1 MKPLNIVGQRC
12 IKPDSL
18 SKVTGEAKYTAD
30 ILSSRKD
37 VLVAKAL
44 YPPYGHALIKSID
57 TSKAQALKGVE
68 AVMTAKDLPGTN
80 RYGGMVHDKP
90 VLAENKVIYE
100 GDAVAIVAA
109 CDLKTAE
116 HAICLIEVEYEPLEA
131 YDDPREMIKDGS
143 PLIHENHPLSKSTNI
158 SDTCLVEKG
167 DIEDV
172 FAKADI
178 IIDNYYETPMLD
190 HAYLEPDVCLA
201 EPDPIQGGITL
212 YSPQHAVHLAR
223 KALCGVFNMPQSKI
237 RVVSLVVGG
246 GFGGKEDSTFDVS
259 AIAGVLAIK
268 TNKPVI
274 FELTRDEVFKN
285 TGKRH
290 GCYIHHRMAADKEG
304 NILGIDVSTVIDKG
318 AYKSIDAIPNRTTMY
333 AGGTYRIPAARA
345 LSHSVFTNHPYG
357 CAFRG
362 LGSPQAHFAIE
373 SQVEELAT
381 VLGMDPIEL
390 RLKNILRDGDRTIF
404 DQVMMEERGLGIE
417 ECILKARDAI
427 GWNEPLDNSDVRIKR
442 GRGIACFMYGTGTGA
457 PTDGAHCFVQAQPDG
472 SINIGISANELGQGF
487 IVAAS
492 QIAAQTMGVSLD
504 RIFLDFSDSA
514 SSPEAG
520 ATVASRTTV
529 LMGNAI
535 MDGCN
540 ILKDRFLTY
549 AARFMQSDKRNMDI
563 QNNMVFIKGRP
574 ESAVPLSSIIA
585 KAFANQVPLAAV
597 GSWYPPMVY
606 PNATNQGDKMH
617 TYAFGAHAVEIE
629 VDIETGIITVNRS
642 ILACDIGKAINPM
655 TVEGQMEGGMAQA
668 IGWAIME
675 EVFMEKGR
683 MKNHSYHDFLIPTT
697 LDLPKME
704 TIIVECPNELGPYG
718 AKGIGEP
725 PLVGAAPA
733 IRNAFYAATGVKLNT
748 IPMTPVRVME
758 ALRKSKY
765 I

>member
-12 IKPDSL
+12 LRPDSL
-18 SKVTGEAKYTAD
+18 SKVTGAAKYTAD
-30 ILSSRKD
+30 ILSTRKD

-44 YPPYGHALIKSID
+44 YPPFGHALIKRID
-57 TSKAQALKGVE
+57 TSKARVLDGVE

-80 RYGGMVHDKP
+80 RYGGIVHDKP

-109 CDLKTAE
+109 RDLKTAE
-116 HAICLIEVEYEPLEA
+116 LAISLIEVEYEPLEV
-131 YDDPREMIKDGS
+131 YDDPREMLKEGA
-143 PLIHENHPLSKSTNI
+143 PLIHENHPLSKNTNI
-158 SDTCLVEKG
+158 SDTCRVEKG
-167 DIEDV
+167 DIEKA
-172 FAKADI
+172 FSEADI

-201 EPDPIQGGITL
+201 EPDLIQGGITL
-212 YSPQHAVHLAR
+212 YSPQQAVHLAR

-237 RVVSLVVGG
+237 RVISMIVGG

-268 TNKPVI
+268 TNKPVM
-274 FELTRDEVFKN
+274 FEFTRDEVFKN

-290 GCYIHHRMAADKEG
+290 ACYIHHRMAADNQG
-304 NILGIDVSTVIDKG
+304 NILGIDVFTVVDKG
-318 AYKSIDAIPNRTTMY
+318 AYKSIDAIPNRTAMY
-333 AGGTYRIPAARA
+333 AGGAYRIPAART

-357 CAFRG
+357 CAFRA
-362 LGSPQAHFAIE
+362 LGAPQAHFAVE
-373 SQVEELAT
+373 SQIDELAH

-390 RLKNILRDGDRTIF
+390 RLKNILRHGDRTIF
-404 DQVMMEERGLGIE
+404 DQVMMRERGLGIE
-417 ECILKARDAI
+417 ECIVKARDAI
-427 GWNEPLDNSDVRIKR
+427 GWDKALDNSNEKIKR
-442 GRGIACFMYGTGTGA
+442 GRGIACFMYGTGTGS

-487 IVAAS
+487 LVAMA
-492 QIAAQTMGVSLD
+492 QIAAQTMGISID
-504 RIFLDFSDSA
+504 KISIDYSDSA

-529 LMGNAI
+529 LMGNAV

-549 AARFMQSDKRNMDI
+549 AAPIMQADKRNMDI
-563 QNNMVFIKGRP
+563 QDDMVFIKGRP
-574 ESAVPLSSIIA
+574 ESALPFGSIIA

-617 TYAFGAHAVEIE
+617 AYAFGAHAVEIE
-629 VDIETGIITVNRS
+629 VDVETGVITVKRS
-642 ILACDIGKAINPM
+642 ILACDVGKAINPM

-668 IGWAIME
+668 IGWSIME
-675 EVFMEKGR
+675 EEFMKNGR
-683 MKNHSYHDFLIPTT
+683 MKNHSYHDFLIPTS

-704 TIIVECPNELGPYG
+704 TIIVEFPNKLGPYG

-725 PLVGAAPA
+725 PLIGAAPA
-733 IRNAFYAATGVKLNT
+733 IRNAFYAATGIKLNT

-758 ALRKSKY
+758 ALEKSKQE
-765 I
+765 